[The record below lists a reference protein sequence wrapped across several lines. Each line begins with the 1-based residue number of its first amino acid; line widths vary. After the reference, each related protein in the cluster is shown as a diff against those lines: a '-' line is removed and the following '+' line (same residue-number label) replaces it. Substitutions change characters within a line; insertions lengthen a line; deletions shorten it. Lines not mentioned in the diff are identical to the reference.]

1 MSCAQTTHGTISYM
15 SFPVQKIP
23 CLPLLKEIPDPP
35 ETLYVRGTLPTS
47 DTTYLSIVGS
57 RNYTD
62 YGARV
67 IEDLL
72 QGLRGHNICIVSGLA
87 LGIDARAH
95 EAALKNNLHT
105 IAVPGSG
112 INDTVLYPKTNQD
125 LAHRIL
131 ESGGALLS
139 EFEPTFRAT
148 KWSFPKR
155 NRIMAGMSHAVLLIE
170 AAEKSGTLITARM
183 AVDYNR
189 DVLVVPG
196 NIFSKNSHGVHQFLK
211 LGATPI
217 TSSEDIV
224 DALSFDRNINT

>member
-1 MSCAQTTHGTISYM
+1 M
-15 SFPVQKIP
+15 SFPIRTIE

-35 ETLYVRGTLPTS
+35 ETVYVRGKLPDA
-47 DTTYLSIVGS
+47 DTTYLSVVGS
-57 RNYTD
+57 RNCTP
-62 YGARV
+62 YGMKV
-67 IEDLL
+67 VDNLISSLS
-72 QGLRGHNICIVSGLA
+72 GHNICIVSGLA
-87 LGIDARAH
+87 LGIDACAH
-95 EAALKNNLHT
+95 RVALEAGLHT

-112 INDTVLYPKTNQD
+112 IDDSVLYPKTNQG
-125 LAHRIL
+125 LAKEIL

-183 AVDYNR
+183 AADYNR

-196 NIFSKNSHGVHQFLK
+196 DIFSPQSHGTHQFLK
-211 LGATPI
+211 LGAIPV
-217 TSSEDIV
+217 TSAEDIL
-224 DALSFDRNINT
+224 DALSFDRKTNP